1 MLMHSATHVF
11 VNVFES
17 LIILIRSNYPNPQV
31 YLFIYLF
38 FKLILMS
45 NYFINRQ
52 VLHAGFFW
60 H

>member
-31 YLFIYLF
+31 YLFIYL
-38 FKLILMS
+38 L
-45 NYFINRQ
+45 N
-52 VLHAGFFW
+52 
-60 H
+60 